1 MNEKI
6 FRLKTFE
13 KASYCRHFE
22 EQVVKN
28 LKNKKIN
35 IPTYVS
41 SGQEFIAASIAT
53 ICEDLKIKPW
63 IFAQHRGHSIYIAF
77 GGDKAKLI
85 DELLGKK
92 TGTTRGMGGSAS
104 IHSKD
109 INMFGH
115 DGLMGSNGPIG
126 VGACFA
132 SQKPTIVFL
141 GDAAAEED
149 YVLGGLGWASTKK
162 IPLITVVED
171 NNLSILTEKK
181 VRRNWEMADVA
192 KSFKMQ
198 SYNIDDDPI
207 DLLKHS
213 ENFFKEPCLLNINT
227 HRIYWHAGPGKDSE
241 DTFDRY
247 EEQKKLLGNEAIEI
261 DKKIKIEIENLWK
274 KQLEKQ

>member
-22 EQVVKN
+22 EQVIKN
-28 LKNKKIN
+28 LKNKKIT

-41 SGQEFIAASIAT
+41 AGQEFIAASMAT
-53 ICEDLKIKPW
+53 ICEYLKIKPL
-63 IFAQHRGHSIYIAF
+63 IFGQHRCHSIYISF
-77 GGDKAKLI
+77 GGNIIKLI
-85 DELLGKK
+85 DELLGRES
-92 TGTTRGMGGSAS
+92 GCTRGMGGSAS
-104 IHSKD
+104 IGSKE

-132 SQKPTIVFL
+132 TNKPTIVFL

-149 YVLGGLGWASTKK
+149 YVLGGLGWASTKN

-198 SYNIDDDPI
+198 GYNIKDDPI
-207 DLLKHS
+207 EILKNS
-213 ENFFKEPCLLNINT
+213 EVFFKKPCLLNINT
-227 HRIYWHAGPGKDSE
+227 NRIYWHAGSGKDAD

-247 EEQKKLLGNEAIEI
+247 EIEKKIIGMEAVEI
-261 DKKIKIEIENLWK
+261 DKKIKEEVDSLWK
-274 KQLEKQ
+274 KQLEK

>member
-1 MNEKI
+1 MNEKV

-13 KASYCRHFE
+13 KAANCRYFE
-22 EQVVKN
+22 EEVIQN
-28 LKNKKIN
+28 LKEKKIT

-41 SGQEFIAASIAT
+41 AGQEFISASMAT

-63 IFAQHRGHSIYIAF
+63 IFGQHRCHSIYISF
-77 GGDKAKLI
+77 GGDKSKLI

-92 TGTTRGMGGSAS
+92 TGCNRGMGGSAS
-104 IHSKD
+104 ISSKE

-132 SQKPTIVFL
+132 TNKPTIVFL

-149 YVLGGLGWASTKK
+149 YVLGGLGWASTKN

-198 SYNIDDDPI
+198 GYNIKDDPI
-207 DLLKHS
+207 EILKNS
-213 ENFFKEPCLLNINT
+213 EVFFKKPCLLNINT
-227 HRIYWHAGPGKDSE
+227 NRIYWHAGSGKDAD

-247 EEQKKLLGNEAIEI
+247 EIEKKIIGMEAVEI
-261 DKKIKIEIENLWK
+261 DKKIKEEVDSLWK
-274 KQLEKQ
+274 KQLEK

>member
-1 MNEKI
+1 MNEKA

-13 KASYCRHFE
+13 KAANCRYFE
-22 EQVVKN
+22 EQVIQN
-28 LKNKKIN
+28 LKEKKIT

-41 SGQEFIAASIAT
+41 AGQEFISASMAT

-63 IFAQHRGHSIYIAF
+63 IFGQHRCHSIYISF
-77 GGDKAKLI
+77 GGDKSKLI

-92 TGTTRGMGGSAS
+92 TGCNRGMGGSAS
-104 IHSKD
+104 ISSKE

-132 SQKPTIVFL
+132 TNHPTIVFL

-149 YVLGGLGWASTKK
+149 YVLGGLGWASTKN
-162 IPLITVVED
+162 IPLITIVED

-181 VRRNWEMADVA
+181 VRRNWEMSDVA

-198 SYNIDDDPI
+198 GYNIDDDPV
-207 DLLKHS
+207 DLLKYS
-213 ENFFKEPCLLNINT
+213 EIFFKKPWLLNINT
-227 HRIYWHAGPGKDSE
+227 NRIYWHAGSGKDSE
-241 DTFDRY
+241 NTFDRY
-247 EEQKKLLGNEAIEI
+247 EEEKKRLGEDAVVI
-261 DKKIKIEIENLWK
+261 DKKIKEEIKNLWK
-274 KQLEKQ
+274 KQLEKL